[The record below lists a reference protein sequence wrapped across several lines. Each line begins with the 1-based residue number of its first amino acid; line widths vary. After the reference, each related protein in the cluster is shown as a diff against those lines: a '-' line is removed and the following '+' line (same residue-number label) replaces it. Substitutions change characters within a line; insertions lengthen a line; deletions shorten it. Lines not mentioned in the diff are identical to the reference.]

1 MKRRKVE
8 HVEKRRPL
16 VELNL
21 LADPKGNRLSAGR
34 KGCLS
39 FLTPILIGVVAL
51 VIVVSGLH

>member
-21 LADPKGNRLSAGR
+21 LADPKASRLSVSR
-34 KGCLS
+34 KGCAS
-39 FLTPILIGVVAL
+39 FLTPVLLGLVAFA
-51 VIVVSGLH
+51 IVVSGLH